1 MNNSILINRNILWI
15 SIIGVFL
22 VLIAGLRSSEVSKDA
37 MGYISILYNLE
48 HIQTITIEPSFSL
61 IAFIVNY
68 NETYLFLVYAIFA
81 IVIKLIAIKRIS
93 IFPLFSIFVYIS
105 LYFILFE
112 MTQIRVGVAI
122 GIFLLSIKDIY
133 ERNIFNFLVKIAF
146 ATFFHYSMLITLFA
160 FFINPKKINKSIYI
174 ILPLIAVAISIF
186 SNKLNLIHNI
196 LNILISIGPEFLK
209 YKFQLISDN
218 ILLEKLGEINIFN
231 FQYLSYIIIYY
242 LLLIKIDLL
251 QMKNKYTILF
261 LKLFAIAIISF
272 YTLSSIPVLAFRIS
286 NIFGSVLILLLPMI
300 LLIFKDK
307 KMPIIILSLWLLL
320 NFVVYGILGLLKW

>member
-1 MNNSILINRNILWI
+1 
-15 SIIGVFL
+15 
-22 VLIAGLRSSEVSKDA
+22 
-37 MGYISILYNLE
+37 
-48 HIQTITIEPSFSL
+48 
-61 IAFIVNY
+61 
-68 NETYLFLVYAIFA
+68 
-81 IVIKLIAIKRIS
+81 
-93 IFPLFSIFVYIS
+93 
-105 LYFILFE
+105 
-112 MTQIRVGVAI
+112 
-122 GIFLLSIKDIY
+122 
-133 ERNIFNFLVKIAF
+133 
-146 ATFFHYSMLITLFA
+146 
-160 FFINPKKINKSIYI
+160 
-174 ILPLIAVAISIF
+174 
-186 SNKLNLIHNI
+186 